1 MVQGVGVFRAYG
13 VCAHVLGGLVAAASL
28 SALLVAM
35 RLCITRTQRRRVLR
49 RLHRGGQRAWL
60 MRQPSSGS
68 PAQDVSSAPRQR
80 SGSVETSQRRA
91 DLL

>member
-60 MRQPSSGS
+60 MRQPSGS
-68 PAQDVSSAPRQR
+68 PAQGVSSAPKQR
-80 SGSVETSQRRA
+80 SGSVETSQRRD